1 VKLQD
6 EALAVIANVG
16 HPLRHAKKLA
26 LYGLAPYRGVVNR
39 ANMPMRRLREGEF
52 RDCGLRFPQ
61 HLLETTS
68 AFATLALLA
77 LASQSEPYELVTRK
91 GGDGFARRQTADQR
105 IGPSPTRADRTFDA
119 LARRWSKGRKRA
131 ALLMISVGS
140 CYNQPLLPYQRAL
153 PWPSSTTSPRS
164 SSSSAPSA
172 CSNSS
177 ANGSASD
184 VR

>member
-16 HPLRHAKKLA
+16 HPLRHAKQLA
-26 LYGLAPYRGVVNR
+26 LYGLAPYRWVVNR
-39 ANMPMRRLREGEF
+39 ANMSMRRLREGGF
-52 RDCGLRFPQ
+52 RDCGLRLPQ

-105 IGPSPTRADRTFDA
+105 MGPSPTLCR
-119 LARRWSKGRKRA
+119 
-131 ALLMISVGS
+131 
-140 CYNQPLLPYQRAL
+140 
-153 PWPSSTTSPRS
+153 
-164 SSSSAPSA
+164 
-172 CSNSS
+172 
-177 ANGSASD
+177 SD
-184 VR
+184 VRRTRQAMVEGPQAGSAIDDLGWLVL